1 MEKIRRIL
9 YSLLAFIFSG
19 CFSARIPA
27 NSFSIVNWNVQTFF
41 DGNCDGTE
49 YSNFTKSQI
58 WGKESYKK
66 RLEKLCAAI
75 NSINAD
81 IFVFEEIENSGI
93 LYDITNFMSSKS
105 WNTKDSWQY
114 GAFSKNPGDAIG
126 CAVISK
132 FPISEVTIHNIDI
145 RTENSE
151 QPAMRPLMKLNIIFE
166 GKDFCV
172 FVSHWKSK
180 SGGAEESEVW
190 RNWQESILA
199 KKINEHK
206 NFPVLACGDFNRDI
220 SEFKSAEYKSGKNG
234 QNIEL
239 RSFYTPE
246 NENAPVYSPW
256 LDTSGEQE
264 EPGSYYFKDTWER
277 IDHFF
282 ANDKITIKNFEVLTE
297 GNWCG
302 ENFIPKAYKIYTGEG
317 YSDHLPIKCI
327 ATAN

>member
-151 QPAMRPLMKLNIIFE
+151 QPAMRPLICL
-166 GKDFCV
+166 
-172 FVSHWKSK
+172 
-180 SGGAEESEVW
+180 
-190 RNWQESILA
+190 L
-199 KKINEHK
+199 
-206 NFPVLACGDFNRDI
+206 
-220 SEFKSAEYKSGKNG
+220 
-234 QNIEL
+234 
-239 RSFYTPE
+239 YT
-246 NENAPVYSPW
+246 
-256 LDTSGEQE
+256 
-264 EPGSYYFKDTWER
+264 
-277 IDHFF
+277 
-282 ANDKITIKNFEVLTE
+282 
-297 GNWCG
+297 
-302 ENFIPKAYKIYTGEG
+302 
-317 YSDHLPIKCI
+317 SD
-327 ATAN
+327 AADE

>member
-9 YSLLAFIFSG
+9 YSLLAFIFSS

-27 NSFSIVNWNVQTFF
+27 NSFSVVNWNVQTFF

-172 FVSHWKSK
+172 FVNHWKSK

-220 SEFKSAEYKSGKNG
+220 SEFKAAEYKSGKNG

-239 RSFYTPE
+239 RSFYTQE

-256 LDTSGEQE
+256 LNTSGEQE

-282 ANDKITIKNFEVLTE
+282 ANDKITIKKF
-297 GNWCG
+297 
-302 ENFIPKAYKIYTGEG
+302 
-317 YSDHLPIKCI
+317 
-327 ATAN
+327 